1 MQQGKCIVFSA
12 PSGSGKTTLAK
23 HLLDQEA
30 FKLSFSISATTRLP
44 RGNEQHG
51 KDYYFLSEKEFKAK
65 IEAGDFAEYEEVYP
79 GMYYGTLKS
88 ELERIWA
95 SGKNVLFDIDVE
107 GGINIKKLYSE
118 NSLAIF
124 IKPPSLEALAERL
137 RLRQTDTEEK
147 IAMRLNKAQIE
158 LKRAVDFDHIVLN
171 DDLETAKNKVQKL
184 VLNFLNS

>member
-23 HLLDQEA
+23 HLLGQEA

-51 KDYYFLSEKEFKAK
+51 IDYYFLSEKEFKAK

-88 ELERIWA
+88 ELERIWT